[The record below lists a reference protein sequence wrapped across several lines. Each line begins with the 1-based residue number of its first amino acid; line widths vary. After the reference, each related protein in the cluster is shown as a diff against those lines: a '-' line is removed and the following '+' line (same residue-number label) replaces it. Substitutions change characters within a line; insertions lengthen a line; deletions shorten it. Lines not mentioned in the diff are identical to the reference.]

1 MSEEAS
7 NAVPSPAVD
16 SPARLKFLSEVE
28 NALTGPD
35 LVNAAKAYA
44 EYEKGQAAFAFNR
57 AKKVLVHT
65 GVLDGEKWQRTY
77 GSMGKMRADFY
88 AAFNSVPPEIMEH
101 LKNAMFFDSRVN
113 KSYRS
118 PNSLFP
124 DRHGRNLED
133 VGVVKTSSSKKR
145 KNRSKVVNAVQDPLA
160 EVVDATGGN
169 VTIATAGL
177 DNLPEPVSAV
187 ELEERVRSI
196 KSARLA
202 NALSHPSFSSLDEQS
217 QGLIKQQWLSTL
229 VE

>member
-1 MSEEAS
+1 MSTEDS
-7 NAVPSPAVD
+7 SSSPAVD
-16 SPARLKFLSEVE
+16 SPARLKFLSDVE
-28 NALTGPD
+28 NALTGTQ
-35 LVNAAKAYA
+35 LVNAAKEYA
-44 EYEKGQAAFAFNR
+44 EHEKGQAAFAFNR

-77 GSMGKMRADFY
+77 GSMGKMRAEFY
-88 AAFNSVPPEIMEH
+88 AAFDNVPEEVMEP

-118 PNSLFP
+118 PTSLFP

-133 VGVVKTSSSKKR
+133 LPPVKTVVTKKR
-145 KNRSKVVNAVQDPLA
+145 KKSKSAIDREPLA
-160 EVVDATGGN
+160 DLVDAAGGN

-187 ELEERVRSI
+187 EIDERVRSI

-202 NALSHPSFSSLDEQS
+202 HALSHPSFQSLDEQS
-217 QGLIKQQWLSTL
+217 QNIIKQQWLGTL
-229 VE
+229 VD